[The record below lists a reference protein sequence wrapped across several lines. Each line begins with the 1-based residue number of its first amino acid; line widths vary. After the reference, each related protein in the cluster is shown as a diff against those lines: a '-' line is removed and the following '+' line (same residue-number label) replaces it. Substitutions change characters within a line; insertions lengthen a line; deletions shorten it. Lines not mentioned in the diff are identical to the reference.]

1 MRSGR
6 GADAFRRLARPGSA
20 LADPG
25 LARFIGDR
33 LRFTLRGTASEGGGE
48 FETLKLSFGGAELG
62 YAGQLGPARIL
73 GKVQARL
80 PDLSRLGT
88 LAGRP
93 LEGSANVTA
102 DVDAEPKKRLYAVKL
117 DGGAESLTLGQEAL
131 DRLLAGKLSLGGEI
145 RVPASSG
152 LVVSDLRIAGAHVH
166 LCFDGQEQPST
177 LHLADA
183 GIICHDD
190 GGPAEPHQ
198 DRDVDALGTA
208 LAKKDAHDHTLDA
221 PVFANAVLALLAPP
235 QGNDSSFVAL
245 DTPSVNRPYLHRPQL
260 RGPPR

>member
-1 MRSGR
+1 MHLAPGAYWPPMRR
-6 GADAFRRLARPGSA
+6 HIKRLTPVLWVVA
-20 LADPG
+20 
-25 LARFIGDR
+25 
-33 LRFTLRGTASEGGGE
+33 
-48 FETLKLSFGGAELG
+48 LSFVGM
-62 YAGQLGPARIL
+62 
-73 GKVQARL
+73 
-80 PDLSRLGT
+80 
-88 LAGRP
+88 
-93 LEGSANVTA
+93 
-102 DVDAEPKKRLYAVKL
+102 
-117 DGGAESLTLGQEAL
+117 
-131 DRLLAGKLSLGGEI
+131 
-145 RVPASSG
+145 
-152 LVVSDLRIAGAHVH
+152 RIAGAHVH